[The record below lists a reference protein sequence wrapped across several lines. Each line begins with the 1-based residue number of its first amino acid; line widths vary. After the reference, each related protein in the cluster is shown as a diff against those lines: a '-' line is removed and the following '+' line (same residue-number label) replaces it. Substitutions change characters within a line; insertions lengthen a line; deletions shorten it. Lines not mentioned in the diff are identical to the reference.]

1 MKRCCSGGILPLLC
15 RCHGI
20 GDHVEQAVTEFPE
33 AVGAAICDPA
43 GKLEAKTVCDAEAMA
58 LVIMWSWLPL
68 TSLRLLTIPPETLA
82 HGAAKIL

>member
-1 MKRCCSGGILPLLC
+1 MKTGRTEMKRCCSGGILPLLC

-20 GDHVEQAVTEFPE
+20 GDHVEQAVTEFAE

-58 LVIMWSWLPL
+58 LVIMWSWLQHDAPIGW
-68 TSLRLLTIPPETLA
+68 TERR
-82 HGAAKIL
+82 